1 MTSKRRIKVNRR
13 NPFIFVSRSEVE
25 TEMKKRLSN
34 LRYINRL
41 LKRLEKMDLNE
52 ESKDYLDRNKKI
64 LRSNLKIANEQ
75 VNDLTPKYTGSSS
88 SYSSNYSSYES
99 SDGSGVFWIIM
110 MILFFLFLLSN
121 A

>member
-41 LKRLEKMDLNE
+41 LKRLEKMDLN
-52 ESKDYLDRNKKI
+52 
-64 LRSNLKIANEQ
+64 
-75 VNDLTPKYTGSSS
+75 
-88 SYSSNYSSYES
+88 
-99 SDGSGVFWIIM
+99 VF
-110 MILFFLFLLSN
+110 
-121 A
+121 